1 MAKAK
6 YERKNGKIQLTMTQ
20 TATFDDEELFSRQQ
34 QLRDELR
41 ICRENIKRMQEREQ
55 EIVEELAE
63 LQTVL
68 LDVTTA
74 QVQVYKSTEKY

>member
-41 ICRENIKRMQEREQ
+41 ICRENMKRMQEREQ
-55 EIVEELAE
+55 EILEELAE
-63 LQTVL
+63 LQAVL

-74 QVQVYKSTEKY
+74 QVQASKAAQE